1 MLTGRHDDARR
12 WNDIPKP
19 IGTLIPR
26 AGAPKA
32 LAVATLPPQTK
43 GTGRFSARWEP
54 TADGARHGVSC
65 GLPGHLLV
73 VAPPL
78 QWMPPLYRS
87 PRWAA
92 SSLCARSRYRRPN
105 RRVAATPRHWSSF
118 RSAQPP
124 AATAAAARRTVP
136 HAQLPS
142 QPLKTTQWSGSG
154 PPGWRCLHSSRRTRS
169 FARECRRN
177 SRSRRYLLSGV
188 CSAPLQHPPSSLLA
202 S

>member
-1 MLTGRHDDARR
+1 MERHPEANRHSH
-12 WNDIPKP
+12 
-19 IGTLIPR
+19 
-26 AGAPKA
+26 
-32 LAVATLPPQTK
+32 
-43 GTGRFSARWEP
+43 SARWSAQGSRRRHATP
-54 TADGARHGVSC
+54 ANKGHRKIQRAMGAHC
-65 GLPGHLLV
+65 GRCAARRNMWPARAPSGL
-73 VAPPL
+73 APPV

-87 PRWAA
+87 PRWVA

-105 RRVAATPRHWSSF
+105 RRVAATLRHWSSF

-142 QPLKTTQWSGSG
+142 QPLETIQWSGCG
-154 PPGWRCLHSSRRTRS
+154 RPGWRCLHSSRRTRS

-188 CSAPLQHPPSSLLA
+188 CSAPLQYPPGSFLA